1 MGIRVLLA
9 DDQTL
14 IRMGLKAVLRPE
26 RDIEVVGESENCR
39 DALEKAVAL
48 SPDLVLMDL
57 LTSGGGGIEATR
69 AIKHQCPTTQVLIL
83 TVFADPGLFR
93 KAAAAGASGYV
104 LKDISPEN
112 LTNAIRAVH
121 SGKTMISPVMA
132 RHMMDGLFNGN
143 GATPATTNGHLQ
155 GITEREI
162 DVLSGVAKGLSD
174 KEIASNLFLSES
186 TVKTHLRT
194 VYQRLNFRNR
204 AQAAAF
210 AVENHILPRA
220 K

>member
-1 MGIRVLLA
+1 MAIRVLLA

-14 IRMGLKAVLRPE
+14 IRMGLKMVLRPA

-48 SPDLVLMDL
+48 SPDLVLMDF

-69 AIKHQCPTTQVLIL
+69 AIKHQCPKTQILIL
-83 TVFADPGLFR
+83 TMFADPQLFR
-93 KAAAAGASGYV
+93 KSAAAGASGYV

-121 SGKTMISPVMA
+121 GGRTMISPVMA

-162 DVLSGVAKGLSD
+162 DVLTGVAKGLSD

-194 VYQRLNFRNR
+194 VYHRLNFRNR

-220 K
+220 

>member
-1 MGIRVLLA
+1 
-9 DDQTL
+9 
-14 IRMGLKAVLRPE
+14 MGLKAVLRPE

-69 AIKHQCPTTQVLIL
+69 AIKHQCLTTQVLIL

-132 RHMMDGLFNGN
+132 RPMMDGLFNGN
-143 GATPATTNGHLQ
+143 GATPAAPAPNSARVAG
-155 GITEREI
+155 
-162 DVLSGVAKGLSD
+162 SGVTTMLDA
-174 KEIASNLFLSES
+174 IS
-186 TVKTHLRT
+186 TLPVG
-194 VYQRLNFRNR
+194 
-204 AQAAAF
+204 
-210 AVENHILPRA
+210 AVMPIR
-220 K
+220 

>member
-1 MGIRVLLA
+1 VAIRVLLA
-9 DDQTL
+9 DEHTL
-14 IRMGLKAVLRPE
+14 IRMGLKAALRPE

-69 AIKHQCPTTQVLIL
+69 AIKHHCPTTQVLIL

-121 SGKTMISPVMA
+121 GGKTMISPVMA
-132 RHMMDGLFNGN
+132 RHLMDGLFNGN
-143 GATPATTNGHLQ
+143 GAAPASTNGHLQ
-155 GITEREI
+155 GVTEREI
-162 DVLSGVAKGLSD
+162 DVLAGVAQGLSD
-174 KEIASNLFLSES
+174 KEIASKLFLSES

-194 VYQRLNFRNR
+194 VYHRLSFRNR

-210 AVENHILPRA
+210 AVENHILPRVQ
-220 K
+220 

>member
-1 MGIRVLLA
+1 MGGSLLGIRVLLA

-143 GATPATTNGHLQ
+143 GATPATTNGHRP
-155 GITEREI
+155 GVRGGRRSRTTT
-162 DVLSGVAKGLSD
+162 SG
-174 KEIASNLFLSES
+174 
-186 TVKTHLRT
+186 RT
-194 VYQRLNFRNR
+194 C
-204 AQAAAF
+204 AG
-210 AVENHILPRA
+210 PRSSPPA
-220 K
+220 GRTPRSWCATRSATAR